1 MGPHPLQ
8 STLHRSVA
16 VRLLL
21 ASLEPTLQCLHAVT
35 TNAHV
40 DDPHH
45 EFFISHDPSIA
56 PH

>member
-1 MGPHPLQ
+1 M
-8 STLHRSVA
+8 A